1 MTTKIS
7 FTAGITSIDNFNF
20 DADLSYSKELSKNL
34 LKIQNQYHK

>member
-20 DADLSYSKELSKNL
+20 DADLSIF
-34 LKIQNQYHK
+34 KIRK